1 MKVKPSIWRLYCGLI
16 FKKPWQ
22 ESLEMAAAG
31 TLLADL
37 DDQGGSDG
45 DLVQKIL
52 SDMNIPTTQRS
63 APPPLPAQAPIYQQ
77 QMGGSTSSMSM
88 DSQIPRSHM
97 IGNEHPSPADFASA
111 MGSSNGS
118 MGIPMQGMQMPMGGM
133 QMPMGGMHSVPMQM
147 PGMGMPGMQE
157 PSKNFY
163 GRVLE
168 ELKVPLVVAILFFV
182 FSLPPIRVLISH
194 YIPSFIKQTGELQT
208 TGLLAVSGVVAATFW
223 LLQRVIAPLLSL

>member
-1 MKVKPSIWRLYCGLI
+1 MVLKAADFLAINPC
-16 FKKPWQ
+16 P

-37 DDQGGSDG
+37 DQSSGGDG

-52 SDMNIPTTQRS
+52 SDMNIPTGQTQR
-63 APPPLPAQAPIYQQ
+63 APPPLPAQAPIYQS
-77 QMGGSTSSMSM
+77 STSHMNM

-111 MGSSNGS
+111 MGSSGP
-118 MGIPMQGMQMPMGGM
+118 MQGMPMPGMPMPMQGMPMQGMQ
-133 QMPMGGMHSVPMQM
+133 
-147 PGMGMPGMQE
+147 GMPGMPGMTGAE
-157 PSKNFY
+157 PSKNLY

-168 ELKVPLVVAILFFV
+168 EFKIPFIVAMLFFI
-182 FSLPPIRVLISH
+182 FSLPPIRVLVSH

-208 TGLLAVSGVVAATFW
+208 TGLLAVSGIVGLSFW
-223 LLQRVIAPLLSL
+223 FLQRVIAPLLSL

>member
-1 MKVKPSIWRLYCGLI
+1 
-16 FKKPWQ
+16 
-22 ESLEMAAAG
+22 MAAAG

-37 DDQGGSDG
+37 DGQSGSDG

-52 SDMNIPTTQRS
+52 SDMSIPTGNSQRA

-77 QMGGSTSSMSM
+77 QMGGSTAQMSM

-111 MGSSNGS
+111 MGSHG
-118 MGIPMQGMQMPMGGM
+118 PMGGM
-133 QMPMGGMHSVPMQM
+133 QGMPMQGQMPGMQMPGMQMPGMQM
-147 PGMGMPGMQE
+147 PGMGME
-157 PSKNFY
+157 PSKNLY

-194 YIPSFIKQTGELQT
+194 YVPSFIKSTGELQT
-208 TGLLAVSGVVAATFW
+208 TGLLAISGVVAATFW

>member
-1 MKVKPSIWRLYCGLI
+1 
-16 FKKPWQ
+16 
-22 ESLEMAAAG
+22 MAAAG

-37 DDQGGSDG
+37 DGQSGSDG

-52 SDMNIPTTQRS
+52 SDMSIPTTQRS
-63 APPPLPAQAPIYQQ
+63 APPPLPAQAYQQ
-77 QMGGSTSSMSM
+77 QMGGSTAQMSM

-111 MGSSNGS
+111 MGSQA
-118 MGIPMQGMQMPMGGM
+118 MGMQGMPMQGMGM
-133 QMPMGGMHSVPMQM
+133 QMQGMGMPGMPGMQM

-157 PSKNFY
+157 PSKNLY
-163 GRVLE
+163 GRILE

-194 YIPSFIKQTGELQT
+194 YIPSFIKSTGELQT